1 MGISRPISM
10 RATRRWIACAMF
22 LSLAGPVIFLGEGY
36 DRAVNLA
43 RVVWISA
50 QIRDNPQA
58 SESLREMANALAQH
72 RVAVD
77 WPWGTLLAGVLS
89 FLVLAS
95 LLWLTRLKP
104 DGSDHS

>member
-10 RATRRWIACAMF
+10 RATRRWIACAML

-36 DRAVNLA
+36 DRAANFA
-43 RVVWISA
+43 RVIGIST
-50 QIRDNPQA
+50 QIRDDPQT
-58 SESLREMANALAQH
+58 SESVRGLAEALAAH
-72 RVAVD
+72 RGAFE